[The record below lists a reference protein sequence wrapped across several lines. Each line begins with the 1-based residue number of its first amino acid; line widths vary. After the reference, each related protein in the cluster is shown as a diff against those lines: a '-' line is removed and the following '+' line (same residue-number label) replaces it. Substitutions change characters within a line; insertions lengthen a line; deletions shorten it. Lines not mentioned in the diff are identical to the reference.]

1 VAERRVRAIEQAA
14 EATVEQ
20 LSAEL
25 DRLGERLTAG
35 GDADA
40 EKLLRTGEVVVG
52 YGQAVSDWS
61 GTVRRWLESE
71 GPQHHGAPS
80 DGVILLAR
88 RMTIAGIPT
97 RKIEA
102 LLAGLG
108 VADPQ
113 AAVRHALQM
122 SGG

>member
-1 VAERRVRAIEQAA
+1 VRALEQAA
-14 EATVEQ
+14 DAVVDHLT
-20 LSAEL
+20 AEL

-40 EKLLRTGEVVVG
+40 EKLKEIGDVVTGH
-52 YGQAVSDWS
+52 GQAVSDWS
-61 GTVRRWLESE
+61 GAIHRWLESE
-71 GPQHHGAPS
+71 GANHRGAPS
-80 DGVILLAR
+80 DGVVLLAR

-97 RKIEA
+97 QKIEA

-113 AAVRHALQM
+113 AAVRHALQTP
-122 SGG
+122 SA

>member
-1 VAERRVRAIEQAA
+1 MRAIEQAA
-14 EATVEQ
+14 DAAIEHV
-20 LSAEL
+20 SAEL
-25 DRLGERLTAG
+25 EHLLERLTAG
-35 GDADA
+35 AHADADKVR
-40 EKLLRTGEVVVG
+40 ETGEIVIG
-52 YGQAVSDWS
+52 HGRAVSEWS
-61 GTVRRWLESE
+61 AGIRRWLESE
-71 GPQHHGAPS
+71 GAAQRGGPS

-113 AAVRHALQM
+113 AAVRRALE
-122 SGG
+122 GPVG